1 MQHKA
6 YRIITAEEATTM
18 NVPDVEWIIEGFL
31 P

>member
-1 MQHKA
+1 MQNNA
-6 YRIITAEEATTM
+6 YKIITAEEASNM